1 MSLPKDIQELVDTL
15 RLAGWSK
22 IDEDDLLYEIFYAN
36 DYPKHDS
43 GDYCKWN
50 EVFDKT
56 CEELLVSPVEE
67 GEIGD
72 HSYGILKVKGR
83 YYRTTWEYTTSG
95 YVILDNIQT
104 NIREVTPKVITKTVY
119 EEV

>member
-1 MSLPKDIQELVDTL
+1 MALPKDIQELVDAL
-15 RLAGWSK
+15 QLAGWSK
-22 IDEDDLLYEIFYAN
+22 IDEDDLIYEIFYAN

-50 EVFDKT
+50 EVFDKI
-56 CEELLVSPVEE
+56 CEELSVSSVEE

-72 HSYGILKVKGR
+72 YSYGIIKVKDR

-95 YVILDNIQT
+95 YALLGCIQSS
-104 NIREVTPKVITKTVY
+104 IREVTPKVITKTVY
-119 EEV
+119 EEI